1 MRLATF
7 TAIMLLGAGSALAG
21 GGAPVPSQPS
31 GGDSSGRPAAIL
43 DDAACAEV
51 WSLTQRDGD
60 TLSEGQAAPFIV
72 NFNLVDADANGQISE
87 AEFKDGCKMGLVQSA
102 SAEGS
107 QKPMGEESPEVPK
120 E

>member
-7 TAIMLLGAGSALAG
+7 TAFMLLGASCALAG
-21 GGAPVPSQPS
+21 GGAPVPSQPA
-31 GGDSSGRPAAIL
+31 GGDASGRPAAIL
-43 DDAACAEV
+43 DDAACADV
-51 WSLTQRDGD
+51 WSLTQREGD

-72 NFNLVDADANGQISE
+72 NFNLVDTDGNGQISE
-87 AEFKDGCKMGLVQSA
+87 AEFKDGCKMGLVQQA
-102 SAEGS
+102 SAAGT

>member
-7 TAIMLLGAGSALAG
+7 TAVMLLSAGYALAG
-21 GGAPVPSQPS
+21 GGAPVPSQPA
-31 GGDSSGRPAAIL
+31 GGNPSGRPTAIL
-43 DDAACAEV
+43 DDAACADV
-51 WSLTQRDGD
+51 WSHTQREGD

-72 NFNLVDADANGQISE
+72 NFNLVDADGNGQISE
-87 AEFKDGCKMGLVQSA
+87 AEFKDGCKKGLVQSA

-107 QKPMGEESPEVPK
+107 QKPMTKESPEVPK

>member
-7 TAIMLLGAGSALAG
+7 TAVMLLGAGSALAG
-21 GGAPVPSQPS
+21 GGAPVPSQPT
-31 GGDSSGRPAAIL
+31 GGDPSGRPSAIL

-60 TLSEGQAAPFIV
+60 TLSEGAAAPFIV
-72 NFNLVDADANGQISE
+72 NFNLVDADGNGQISE
-87 AEFKDGCKMGLVQSA
+87 AEFKDGCKKGLVQQA
-102 SAEGS
+102 SAEGA
-107 QKPMGEESPEVPK
+107 QKPMGETSPEVPK

>member
-7 TAIMLLGAGSALAG
+7 TAVMLLGAGSALGG
-21 GGAPVPSQPS
+21 GGAPVPSQPT
-31 GGDSSGRPAAIL
+31 GGDPSGRPSAIL

-60 TLSEGQAAPFIV
+60 TLSEGAAAPFIV
-72 NFNLVDADANGQISE
+72 NFNLVDADGNGQISE
-87 AEFKDGCKMGLVQSA
+87 AEFKDGCKKGLVQQA
-102 SAEGS
+102 SAEGT
-107 QKPMGEESPEVPK
+107 QKPMSKESPEVPK

>member
-7 TAIMLLGAGSALAG
+7 AAVMLLGAGSALAG
-21 GGAPVPSQPS
+21 GGAPVPSQPA
-31 GGDSSGRPAAIL
+31 GGDPSGRPTAIL

-72 NFNLVDADANGQISE
+72 NFNLVDADGNGQISE
-87 AEFKDGCKMGLVQSA
+87 AEFKDGCKKGLVQHA
-102 SAEGS
+102 SAEGA
-107 QKPMGEESPEVPK
+107 QKPMSKGSPEVPK